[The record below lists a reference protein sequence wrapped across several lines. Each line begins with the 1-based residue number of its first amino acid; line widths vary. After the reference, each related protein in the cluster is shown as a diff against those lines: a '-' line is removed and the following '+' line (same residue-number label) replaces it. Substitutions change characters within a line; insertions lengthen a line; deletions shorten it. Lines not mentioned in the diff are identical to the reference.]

1 MRCGPEGLLRQVV
14 ATADRHGVEISAEN
28 ALYRCDAGAYKQ
40 MVRNSMGL
48 SGDGGGGMHSFT
60 FLRLCESLMEHDNF
74 AQFET
79 FVRDMS
85 GDSAG
90 GR

>member
-1 MRCGPEGLLRQVV
+1 
-14 ATADRHGVEISAEN
+14 
-28 ALYRCDAGAYKQ
+28 
-40 MVRNSMGL
+40 
-48 SGDGGGGMHSFT
+48 MHSFT

-85 GDSAG
+85 GDSGG

>member
-1 MRCGPEGLLRQVV
+1 MKETL
-14 ATADRHGVEISAEN
+14 
-28 ALYRCDAGAYKQ
+28 K
-40 MVRNSMGL
+40 
-48 SGDGGGGMHSFT
+48 
-60 FLRLCESLMEHDNF
+60 SLMEHDNF